1 MAEPKP
7 LPFDWADPFAL
18 DAQLSDEER
27 MVRDT
32 AEGFAQEKL
41 LPRVTSAYLDERFD
55 REIMDELGALGL
67 LGATISPGI
76 WRRRASIMSATA

>member
-1 MAEPKP
+1 MADPRP

-32 AEGFAQEKL
+32 AEGKVNYSLAIDGPMFKRYGL
-41 LPRVTSAYLDERFD
+41 RYVTRPRTLTRIV
-55 REIMDELGALGL
+55 
-67 LGATISPGI
+67 
-76 WRRRASIMSATA
+76 